1 MSKGPHYPLIQRSL
15 PDWLRAAHWPR
26 ARALSRT
33 PLTRLPEFI
42 GAGPQ
47 APLKLANARAWAT
60 QNSVDLRLKDL
71 QDLRAFA
78 RPLLTQAIKER
89 YGLDLDVDAV
99 HLFLHT
105 ERGLILKGTSSHTVS
120 LLGAA
125 LHNFGRHQKHTD
137 SSSYISKPDARGHFM
152 IEPLKGRMSIEQFAQ
167 LCREL
172 DLGGQYQTLL
182 KQHLL
187 PTDALARQALQA
199 EVIASQQAALDR
211 AAHLALLKRDI
222 DATTFALV
230 QLILQGKPVVMH
242 CYRLS
247 LRGALL
253 TGIVLIAAN
262 LESASTPVPI
272 LAYIPNDPQGALK
285 HYADSHAFMNALN
298 EKLRDADYQSFF
310 SQFVDQSQRGHFFS
324 ARTMRTA
331 FAAERIDADLW
342 PYLYQRSLDK
352 ILNDAQELAV
362 PTQLADKREFWAW
375 WDNFSRIVTQIF
387 DAALFVATP
396 FVPFLGELTLAYTA
410 YQLLD
415 EVVEGV
421 VDLAQGHALEAAR
434 HLVEVVEDVVQLGA
448 FGLGGQLARSAFVDQ
463 LKAVDMQGR
472 ARLWNPDPRPYRQPE
487 VNLAPGSTPDERGLH
502 THQGQ
507 TLLPVDEHYYA
518 VEHDPAADSY
528 RIRHPLR
535 ADAYA
540 PPLVYNDSPRAW
552 SDRQLARSLGDFSEP
567 QARQILT
574 ISGTDYD
581 VLRAARADNTTP
593 TLLAHSIKRF
603 ELNQQAHRLPERLR
617 SGQAID
623 EDTYWSPHMARELP
637 GWPANRAIEVY
648 DTPELDGDRV
658 RYGEADAEHV
668 LKISR
673 QDLNLGQ
680 LPERLAGFLDDTQLQ
695 EVLGEIGEADPVDA
709 LRNRMADNLDGRRE
723 AVFDYLYRHSEE
735 GLDTAALRVRQA
747 VGELPKTLARQ
758 VIAQAR
764 PAELA
769 IIEQHVPLRLRNLA
783 RELQLQARGVH
794 AVEGLTELSRLNADG
809 EQMVLDALR
818 LHSDA
823 LRDTRLEIRLR
834 SPTGPLRAS
843 AGATDARR
851 VRVLVKHN
859 DAEHVIH
866 DGQQRILLRNGA
878 FFEAILHAL
887 PLDRQAALG
896 FVPGESEGFR
906 AWMVNKV
913 TTPEQRRVLFE
924 SPGIGPEPTR
934 DALVL
939 TQKPMH
945 RAQQWC
951 SALFAP
957 TLEERVKALYP
968 YAEQTDIDAFLP
980 SLDDPDNLQG
990 FEAREAEKLELQ
1002 SELNAWINLARAG
1015 EEPSLGEVRRNLA
1028 RSLTHAWELNFKPNP
1043 HGITLTHNGAPLG
1056 GLLGNLRLTASFD
1069 HVQRLVLIE
1078 ADLLDSDMTFLENF
1092 PRLASLDLQ
1101 GNGLTRLPQPVS
1113 RMISLRELT
1122 LDNNPL
1128 QWDAAGMAQFRQ
1140 LHWLWHL
1147 SLGGNRLLTVAP
1159 DISGMPF
1166 LHTLSLRGTG
1176 ISDWPEGLFTRQRPA
1191 NFELDLQNTLIDHVP
1206 QFLPWQPEAELVAR
1220 ARLDRNRLSAQAEQT
1235 LVSYRVAAGLDP
1247 YRTYPPRGDAGFW
1260 LALGRSEHRPW
1271 LQELWDEVE
1280 AEHGSQGFFEVL
1292 KSLEPPEVFEDPRDR
1307 LRYEIGYR
1315 DLAGKVWQ
1323 LLIAM
1328 QGDEALRTR
1337 LFLMASNPVT
1347 CADAGLHVFNALG
1360 VEFKLTDITH
1370 NLSGVAQEREL
1381 ARLAKGKARLERL
1394 NQVAQADVRQRIAP
1408 VDEGGQG
1415 LRFSTQVVDGEPG
1428 RVDEVEVYLAYQS
1441 ALKQRL
1447 ALPWVSEHMTYRA
1460 TAQVS
1465 PAMIDAAHESVL
1477 ALEAGDGLVDGMLA
1491 QGFWDSYLRTAHAE
1505 AFQASIEQANQ
1516 VLDPLDDLMFA
1527 QKAWAAS
1534 TARSDEAKQALLSLA
1549 DALSVPHEDVLT
1561 GEPMTP
1567 QTYERILA
1575 GSYASDQ
1582 DLARR
1587 LTREALDR
1595 LEEQDTAHT
1604 V

>member
-78 RPLLTQAIKER
+78 RPLLTQTIKER
-89 YGLDLDVDAV
+89 HGLDLDVDAV

-152 IEPLKGRMSIEQFAQ
+152 IEPLKGRMSIAQFAQ

-172 DLGGQYQTLL
+172 DLGGRYQTLL

-222 DATTFALV
+222 DAPTFALV

-253 TGIVLIAAN
+253 TGILLIAAN

-298 EKLRDADYQSFF
+298 EKLRDADYQRFF

-324 ARTMRTA
+324 ARAMPTP

-472 ARLWNPDPRPYRQPE
+472 TRLWNPDPRPYRQPE

-540 PPLVYNDSPRAW
+540 PPLLYNDNPRAW
-552 SDRQLARSLGDFSEP
+552 SDRQLLRSLGDFS
-567 QARQILT
+567 QAQSEQILA
-574 ISGTDYD
+574 ISGTDYG

-593 TLLAHSIKRF
+593 ALVEHSVKRF
-603 ELNQQAHRLPERLR
+603 NLNQQAHHLPERLR
-617 SGQAID
+617 GGQAVD

-637 GWPANRAIEVY
+637 GWPTNRAIEVY
-648 DTPELDGDRV
+648 DSPEMNGDCL
-658 RYGEADAEHV
+658 RYGEDAAEHV
-668 LKISR
+668 LKISH

-680 LPERLAGFLDDTQLQ
+680 LPERLVGFLDDTQLQ
-695 EVLGEIGEADPVDA
+695 EVLGEIGEDDPVDA
-709 LRNRMADNLDGRRE
+709 LRNRLADNLAGRRA

-769 IIEQHVPLRLRNLA
+769 NIERHVPLRLRNLA

-794 AVEGLTELSRLNADG
+794 GFEGFFDPARLNADG
-809 EQMVLDALR
+809 EQMALNTLR

-823 LRDTRLEIRLR
+823 LRDTRLEIRLH

-843 AGATDARR
+843 AGAADARR
-851 VRVLVKHN
+851 VRVLVRH
-859 DAEHVIH
+859 DAAEHVIH
-866 DGQQRILLRNGA
+866 DGQQRVLLRDGA
-878 FFEAILHAL
+878 FFEAILAAL

-896 FVPGESEGFR
+896 FTSGESEGFR
-906 AWMVNKV
+906 AWMISKV
-913 TTPEQRRVLFE
+913 TAPEQRRVLLD
-924 SPGIGPEPTR
+924 SPGIGPEPTP
-934 DALVL
+934 DAQVL

-945 RAQQWC
+945 RVRQWC

-968 YAEQTDIDAFLP
+968 YVEQADIDGFLP
-980 SLDDPDNLQG
+980 SLDDPANLLD

-1002 SELNAWINLARAG
+1002 TELSHWINLAAPG
-1015 EEPSLGEVRRNLA
+1015 EDPNLDAVRRNLS
-1028 RSLTHAWELNFKPNP
+1028 RSLIHAWELNFKPNP
-1043 HGITLTHNGAPLG
+1043 HGITLTQNGPALR
-1056 GLLGNLRLTASFD
+1056 GLLGNLRLKASFK
-1069 HVQRLVLIE
+1069 HVQHLELIE
-1078 ADLLDSDMTFLENF
+1078 ADLLDSDMPFLENF
-1092 PRLASLDLQ
+1092 PRLVSLDLQ
-1101 GNGLTRLPQPVS
+1101 SNGLTRLPQPVT
-1113 RMISLRELT
+1113 RMIGLRELA
-1122 LDNNPL
+1122 LDNNRV
-1128 QWDAAGMAQFRQ
+1128 QWDAASLAQFRH
-1140 LHWLWHL
+1140 LPWLWRL

-1166 LHTLSLRGTG
+1166 LRSLSLRGTG
-1176 ISDWPEGLFTRQRPA
+1176 ISDWPEGLFARQRPDDFA
-1191 NFELDLQNTLIDHVP
+1191 LDLQNTLIDHVP
-1206 QFLPWQPEAELVAR
+1206 QFLPWQPQAELVAR
-1220 ARLDRNRLSAQAEQT
+1220 TRLDRNRLSAQAERT
-1235 LVSYRVAAGLDP
+1235 LVSYRMAAGLDP

-1260 LALGRSEHRPW
+1260 LALGRAEHSPW
-1271 LQELWDEVE
+1271 LQQLWDEVE

-1323 LLIAM
+1323 MLIAM

-1337 LFLMASNPVT
+1337 MFLIASNPVT

-1360 VEFKLTDITH
+1360 VELQLNDALH
-1370 NLSGVAQEREL
+1370 LNGAEQERQL
-1381 ARLAKGKARLERL
+1381 AWLAKGKARLERL
-1394 NQVAQADVRQRIAP
+1394 NQVAQADIRQRIAP

-1428 RVDEVEVYLAYQS
+1428 TVDEVEVYLAYQS

-1447 ALPWVSEHMTYRA
+1447 SLPWVSEHMAYRA

-1465 PAMIDAAHESVL
+1465 PAMLDAAHGSVL
-1477 ALEAGDGLVDGMLA
+1477 ALEAGDGLADGMLA

-1505 AFQASIEQANQ
+1505 VFQASTERANQ
-1516 VLDPLDDLMFA
+1516 ILDPLDDLMFA
-1527 QKAWAAS
+1527 QNAWAAA
-1534 TARSDEAKQALLSLA
+1534 TERSEEAKQALLQLA
-1549 DALSVPHEDVLT
+1549 DALNVPHEDVLT
-1561 GEPMTP
+1561 GAPMTP

-1575 GSYASDQ
+1575 GAHASDQ

-1595 LEEQDTAHT
+1595 LEEQDTAHA

>member
-15 PDWLRAAHWPR
+15 PDWLRTAQWPR

-42 GAGPQ
+42 GAGAQ
-47 APLKLANARAWAT
+47 PLLKRANARAWTT
-60 QNSVDLRLKDL
+60 QNSVDQRLKGL

-262 LESASTPVPI
+262 LETASTPVPI

-387 DAALFVATP
+387 DAALFVVTP
-396 FVPFLGELTLAYTA
+396 FIPFLGELTLAYTA

-472 ARLWNPDPRPYRQPE
+472 TRLWNPDPRPYRQPE
-487 VNLAPGSTPDERGLH
+487 VNLAPGSTPNERGLH

-567 QARQILT
+567 QARQILA
-574 ISGTDYD
+574 ISGTDYG

-603 ELNQQAHRLPERLR
+603 ELNQQAHRLPGRLR

-637 GWPANRAIEVY
+637 GWPAERAIDVY
-648 DTPELDGDRV
+648 ETPELSGDCL
-658 RYGEADAEHV
+658 RYGEADAEQV

-673 QDLNLGQ
+673 QDLNLGM
-680 LPERLAGFLDDTQLQ
+680 LPERLVSFLDATQLQ
-695 EVLGEIGEADPVDA
+695 DVLGDIGESDPVDA
-709 LRNRMADNLDGRRE
+709 LRNRLADNLAGRHP

-735 GLDTAALRVRQA
+735 GLDAAALRVRQA

-769 IIEQHVPLRLRNLA
+769 NIEQHVPLRLRNLA
-783 RELQLQARGVH
+783 RELQVQARGVH
-794 AVEGLTELSRLNADG
+794 GLEGFFDPARLNADG
-809 EQMVLDALR
+809 EQMALNALR
-818 LHSDA
+818 MHSDA
-823 LRDTRLEIRLR
+823 LRDTRLEIRLQG
-834 SPTGPLRAS
+834 PTGPLRAS
-843 AGATDARR
+843 AGAADARR
-851 VRVLVKHN
+851 VRVLIRH
-859 DAEHVIH
+859 DAAEHVIH
-866 DGQQRILLRNGA
+866 DGQQRVLLRDGA
-878 FFEAILHAL
+878 FFDAILHAL
-887 PLDRQAALG
+887 PLDRQGALG
-896 FVPGESEGFR
+896 FATGESEAFR
-906 AWMVNKV
+906 AWLIDKA
-913 TTPEQRRVLFE
+913 TAPEQRRELLE
-924 SPGIGPEPTR
+924 RAGIGPEPTR

-939 TQKPMH
+939 TQRPMH
-945 RAQQWC
+945 RVQQWC
-951 SALFAP
+951 STLFAP

-968 YAEQTDIDAFLP
+968 YAEQADIEAFLP
-980 SLDDPDNLQG
+980 SLDAPENLQR
-990 FEAREAEKLELQ
+990 FEAREAEKLELHA
-1002 SELNAWINLARAG
+1002 ELDNWISRASPD
-1015 EEPSLGEVRRNLA
+1015 EEPNVGELRRNLA
-1028 RSLTHAWELNFKPNP
+1028 RSLIHAWELNFKANP
-1043 HGITLTHNGAPLG
+1043 HGISLIRNGVSLRDQLG
-1056 GLLGNLRLTASFD
+1056 DLRLKASFE
-1069 HVQRLVLIE
+1069 HVQHLDLSK
-1078 ADLLDSDMTFLENF
+1078 AGLLDSDMTFLENF
-1092 PRLASLDLQ
+1092 PRLVNLNVQ
-1101 GNGLTRLPQPVS
+1101 GNGLTRLPRAVT
-1113 RMISLRELT
+1113 RMIGLRELT
-1122 LDNNPL
+1122 LDNNPV
-1128 QWDAAGMAQFRQ
+1128 QWDAESLAQFRH
-1140 LHWLWHL
+1140 LPWLQHV
-1147 SLGGNRLLTVAP
+1147 SLGGNRLLTMAP

-1166 LHTLSLRGTG
+1166 LRSLSLRGSG
-1176 ISDWPEGLFTRQRPA
+1176 ITEWPEGLFARPRPVD
-1191 NFELDLQNTLIDHVP
+1191 FDLDVQNTAIDHLP
-1206 QFLPWQPEAELVAR
+1206 QFLPWQAEAQLLAR
-1220 ARLDRNRLSAQAEQT
+1220 VRLDRNRLSADAERT
-1235 LVSYRVAAGLDP
+1235 FVSYRLAAGLDP
-1247 YRTYPPRGDAGFW
+1247 YRTYPPRGDADFW
-1260 LALGRSEHRPW
+1260 LALERPD
-1271 LQELWDEVE
+1271 LQRWFQQLWDEVE

-1292 KSLEPPEVFEDPRDR
+1292 KSLEQPDVFEDRRDQ
-1307 LRYEIGYR
+1307 LRYER
-1315 DLAGKVWQ
+1315 NRRALASNVWQ
-1323 LLIAM
+1323 LLIALH
-1328 QGDEALRTR
+1328 GDEALRSR

-1360 VEFKLTDITH
+1360 VEFQLNDILR

-1381 ARLAKGKARLERL
+1381 AQLAKGKARLERL
-1394 NQVAQADVRQRIAP
+1394 NQVVQADIRQRIAP
-1408 VDEGGQG
+1408 VGEGGQG
-1415 LRFSTQVVDGEPG
+1415 LRFSTQVVDGVPG
-1428 RVDEVEVYLAYQS
+1428 AVDEVEVYLAYQS

-1491 QGFWDSYLRTAHAE
+1491 QAFWDSYLRTAHAE

-1527 QKAWAAS
+1527 QKAWAAA
-1534 TARSDEAKQALLSLA
+1534 TERSDEAKQALLRLA
-1549 DALSVPHEDVLT
+1549 DALNVPHEDVLT
-1561 GEPMTP
+1561 GAPMTP

-1575 GSYASDQ
+1575 GSRASDQ

-1587 LTREALDR
+1587 LTREALGR